1 MLRLGDVYGLGW
13 LRCKKKKI
21 FDFDLGPLEYFFFV
35 QFSSNQNKYYV
46 QLPKLYSLLLM
57 SFLFF

>member
-1 MLRLGDVYGLGW
+1 MCMDWVG
-13 LRCKKKKI
+13 CAAKKI